1 MRPRVHTYSQLSYLI
16 QDTQNVS
23 ILDRNVKKQ
32 EDTQN
37 SAELCMRMIDVL
49 LGSFKTG
56 LQIR

>member
-1 MRPRVHTYSQLSYLI
+1 MRPRVHTYSQLSYLF

-32 EDTQN
+32 EDTRN
-37 SAELCMRMIDVL
+37 FTEFRVRMIDVL
-49 LGSFKTG
+49 SAVFKTG